1 MAPADLAA
9 TIAGNVRA
17 VRERIARACERAARD
32 PARVRLVGVSKTFP
46 LTHVRAAVAAGLTDL
61 GENRVQEAVAKVAQ
75 AADLGPLTWHLVG
88 HLQSNKARRAV
99 VAMAWIHAVDSAALL
114 ERLERTAR
122 EEGATAAALVQV
134 DLAGEQA
141 KSGAPVAAVRDVLA
155 AAADCRAVSVRGL
168 MVLPPW
174 SQDPERTRPYFRK
187 LRALRDRLAA
197 DGVPRQRLG
206 ELSMGMSNDFE
217 VAVEEGATMVRVG
230 TAIFGRR
237 ASIRRGFAPNPRR
250 PLAGTP

>member
-9 TIAGNVRA
+9 TIASNVRA
-17 VRERIARACERAARD
+17 VRERIARACDRAGRD
-32 PARVRLVGVSKTFP
+32 PAAVRLVGVSKTFP
-46 LTHVRAAVAAGLTDL
+46 LTHVEAAVAAGLTDL

-75 AADLGPLTWHLVG
+75 AADLGPLTWHLIG

-99 VAMAWIHAVDSAALL
+99 VAMAWVHSVDSVELL
-114 ERLERTAR
+114 RRLERAAR
-122 EEGATAAALVQV
+122 EEGATAEALVQV

-141 KSGAPVAAVRDVLA
+141 KSGAMPDAVQHVLA
-155 AAADCRAVSVRGL
+155 AAAECRAVSVRGL

-174 SQDPERTRPYFRK
+174 SPDPERTRPYFRR
-187 LRALRDRLAA
+187 LRQLRDRLADA
-197 DGVPRQRLG
+197 GVPRQRLG

-217 VAVEEGATMVRVG
+217 AAVEEGATLVRVG

-237 ASIRRGFAPNPRR
+237 AARQAPAETR
-250 PLAGTP
+250 